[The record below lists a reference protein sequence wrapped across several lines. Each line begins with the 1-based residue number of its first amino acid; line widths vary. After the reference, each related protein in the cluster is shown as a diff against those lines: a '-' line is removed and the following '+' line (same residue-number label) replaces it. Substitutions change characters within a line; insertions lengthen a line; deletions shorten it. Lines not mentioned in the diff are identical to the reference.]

1 MDIFKG
7 SYVGHTS
14 RRAES
19 IISYASGGV
28 LFIKNINILT
38 ENKDSYSQ
46 EALSAI
52 ITALNENNDVTIVIA
67 DTPSNYI
74 DSIKSLFTMIY
85 EFPKY
90 DAMQLYQIFAN
101 LAIKDGFNLE
111 QSAADTIYTHIVNN
125 SDIDI
130 REIISIYNNTKKK
143 HISNFNEETKYLI
156 TSQDITIVDNIP
168 LIDLKPNKLKL
179 NLKI

>member
-1 MDIFKG
+1 M
-7 SYVGHTS
+7 
-14 RRAES
+14 
-19 IISYASGGV
+19 
-28 LFIKNINILT
+28 
-38 ENKDSYSQ
+38 
-46 EALSAI
+46 
-52 ITALNENNDVTIVIA
+52 
-67 DTPSNYI
+67 
-74 DSIKSLFTMIY
+74 
-85 EFPKY
+85 
-90 DAMQLYQIFAN
+90 
-101 LAIKDGFNLE
+101 AIKDGFNLE

-156 TSQDITIVDNIP
+156 TAQDITIVDNIP